1 MLRITLGPLGR
12 FRTLAIHAARKLK
25 ETNGNASIELA
36 IAFSLIITPLMLG
49 TTEVAFVVYDSIE
62 VSNAA
67 SAGAMYG
74 MISSTLAS
82 NTSGIQAAAQSEAS
96 DIGNNLSVTPSVY
109 YACSASPSGTQYTTQ
124 SAAAAA
130 CPANASNHYLQFVQV
145 NTTATVTPPVGIPG
159 LPATWTLRGQSL
171 MEVQE

>member
-1 MLRITLGPLGR
+1 MLRNMQGPLGR
-12 FRTLAIHAARKLK
+12 FKARARRVTEKLGD
-25 ETNGNASIELA
+25 TSGNASIELA
-36 IAFSLIITPLMLG
+36 LAFSFLLTPLMLG
-49 TTEVAFVVYDSIE
+49 TAEIAFVVYDSIE

-82 NTSGIQAAAQSEAS
+82 NPSGIQAAAQAEAS
-96 DIGNNLSVTPSVY
+96 DFGSNLSVTSSEY
-109 YACSASPSGTQYTTQ
+109 YACSSSIGGTQYTTQ
-124 SAAAAA
+124 AAAAVV

-145 NTTATVTPPVGIPG
+145 NSTATVTPPVRIPG
-159 LPATWTLRGQSL
+159 LPATWTLHGTSV